1 MNQVASDS
9 ENKNLK
15 ATIEDLNVDQLVKNI
30 RNDEGMMNSYKT
42 DTGTAS

>member
-1 MNQVASDS
+1 MNQVASES

-15 ATIEDLNVDQLVKNI
+15 APIEDLNVDQLVKNI
-30 RNDEGMMNSYKT
+30 WNADGMMNSYKT